1 MSLLA
6 AGPELPP
13 GVLPVPRASAP
24 AQGAQQVEG
33 AAAVA
38 AVLPEVEQL
47 AAALGQPLTA
57 RLPWWRARLSVQPAA
72 APWAVVLR
80 DAGGRPRAAAVLVDE
95 PSPTAPGAC
104 RTALA
109 SGGGGYLAGVAAA
122 SLPEAAELGRA
133 LAAGARARGTR
144 LELEDLPDEPATRAL
159 AAGAGAAVHA
169 LDPVP
174 VVRRPTAGD
183 PVELLSHGTRKTL
196 RKSRNRL
203 ATDGLEA
210 RVGFTSDPADLEALL
225 PHLETTYRDRDVA
238 HGLPCALDTP
248 AGRAGWLAR
257 ARELSAAGALEV
269 ATLHLDGELAAYVL
283 GVRDGDGYG
292 VLEGRFSTRFARY
305 APGRLLEFGVLDRAL
320 RAEGVR
326 FLDWMTGVAPET
338 LLAADASRARVAVRL
353 P

>member
-1 MSLLA
+1 
-6 AGPELPP
+6 
-13 GVLPVPRASAP
+13 
-24 AQGAQQVEG
+24 
-33 AAAVA
+33 
-38 AVLPEVEQL
+38 
-47 AAALGQPLTA
+47 
-57 RLPWWRARLSVQPAA
+57 
-72 APWAVVLR
+72 
-80 DAGGRPRAAAVLVDE
+80 GGGTR
-95 PSPTAPGAC
+95 
-104 RTALA
+104 
-109 SGGGGYLAGVAAA
+109 GGGGGACGGGGGVG
-122 SLPEAAELGRA
+122 GRA
-133 LAAGARARGTR
+133 RAPGPPAPGTR